1 MPWEKSF
8 DRQEALHEA
17 MLLFW
22 RQGYEDTSISD
33 IAEVTGASRYG
44 LYDEFGDKHALYL
57 EALEHYGE
65 ILIAQL
71 IGPLERSDAALP
83 ELLGYR
89 DRLLASVDTEIG
101 RLGCFLCLSG
111 VDLGPSDPEVSAR
124 VAATFQRV
132 IAAVTR
138 AFENAE
144 AEGDWQSQ
152 LSPQEAAEVI
162 AAAVQGA
169 AVFLRS
175 GRDPAAVARGLK
187 NSFAAV
193 LRG

>member
-8 DRQEALHEA
+8 DRQEALRQA
-17 MLLFW
+17 MMLFW

-33 IAEVTGASRYG
+33 IAAATGASRYG

-65 ILIAQL
+65 VLITQL
-71 IGPLERSDAALP
+71 LGPLERADAALP
-83 ELLGYR
+83 ELRGYR
-89 DRLLASVDTEIG
+89 DRLLASVDTEVG

-111 VDLGPSDPEVSAR
+111 VDLGPRDPQVTAKVSA
-124 VAATFQRV
+124 TFERV
-132 IAAVTR
+132 IAALTR
-138 AFENAE
+138 ALKNA
-144 AEGDWQSQ
+144 AAADNLRSDIDPG
-152 LSPQEAAEVI
+152 EAAEVI

-175 GRDPAAVARGLK
+175 GREPAAVARGLE

-193 LRG
+193 LGW

>member
-8 DRQEALHEA
+8 DRDEALRET
-17 MLLFW
+17 MMLFW
-22 RQGYEDTSISD
+22 RQGYEETSISD
-33 IAEVTGASRYG
+33 IAAVTGASRYG

-57 EALEHYGE
+57 EALDHYGE
-65 ILIAQL
+65 RLISEL
-71 IGPLERSDAALP
+71 IGPLERPDAALP
-83 ELLGYR
+83 ELEGYR
-89 DRLLASVDTEIG
+89 DRLLASVGTEVG

-111 VDLGPSDPEVSAR
+111 VDLGPRDPEVAAK
-124 VAATFQRV
+124 VAATFKRV
-132 IAAVTR
+132 ISALTR
-138 AFENAE
+138 GFKNAR
-144 AEGDWQSQ
+144 ADGSWRSD

-175 GRDPAAVARGLK
+175 GREPRAVARGLK

-193 LRG
+193 LRS